1 MGSGQYYLNHMADI
15 QYELTKVRE
24 SQEYFVDPI
33 VKCKNYFTYQSIKLA
48 TQRNYLDLL
57 FRVYPL
63 SPDSIRE
70 INQTTWKKI
79 EESFNNQDNE
89 TLFKSLL
96 ELDLFPIKDG
106 YVPYFRRDPSAI
118 NRNPQTVNRICGRVR
133 ELGLEKLYEKCTQPK
148 ETNRQMGPLFH
159 RWVESGT
166 LGITPVDE
174 NSFKSTDD
182 NAILSGSDAQL
193 MQYAQKYLGYQRD
206 KGVDFLA
213 RFNGKYVIGEAKFI
227 SDEGGHQ
234 NDQFLDAMTTLHSPT
249 RSNVVN
255 IAILDGVLYI
265 PSRKKMYKSI
275 TSENVPVFSA
285 LLLRDF
291 LYQL

>member
-1 MGSGQYYLNHMADI
+1 M
-15 QYELTKVRE
+15 
-24 SQEYFVDPI
+24 
-33 VKCKNYFTYQSIKLA
+33 NYFTRQSIELA

-57 FRVYPL
+57 FSVYPL
-63 SPDSIRE
+63 SPDSVRE
-70 INQTTWKKI
+70 IDQYVWNRI
-79 EESFNNQDNE
+79 EKSYRNQDNN
-89 TLFKSLL
+89 TLFRALL
-96 ELDLFPIKDG
+96 DLKLFPIKDG

-118 NRNPQTVNRICGRVR
+118 SRNPQTVNRICGRVR
-133 ELGLEKLYEKCTQPK
+133 ELGLDKLYEKCTQPK
-148 ETNRQMGPLFH
+148 ETNRQMGPLFR

-166 LGITPVDE
+166 LGLFPVE
-174 NSFKSTDD
+174 EYQFRRSKD

-193 MQYAQKYLGYQRD
+193 MEYAQNYLGYTRD
-206 KGVDFLA
+206 KGVDFLG

-234 NDQFLDAMTTLHSPT
+234 NDQFLDAMTTLHNPT
-249 RSNVVN
+249 RSDVVN

-265 PSRKKMYKSI
+265 PGKKKMYTAI
-275 TSENVPVFSA
+275 TTEDVPVFSA